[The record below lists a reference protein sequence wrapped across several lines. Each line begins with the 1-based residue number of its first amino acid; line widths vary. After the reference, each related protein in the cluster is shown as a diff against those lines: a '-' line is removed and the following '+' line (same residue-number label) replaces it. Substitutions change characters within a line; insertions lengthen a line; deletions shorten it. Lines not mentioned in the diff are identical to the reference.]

1 MECQGWRL
9 LKGGGDDEDI
19 PTSQPS
25 PPTIDDPIV
34 AAQGKSNDEIR
45 IGPIT

>member
-1 MECQGWRL
+1 VL
-9 LKGGGDDEDI
+9 ISDEDI
-19 PTSQPS
+19 PTTQLS

-34 AAQGKSNDEIR
+34 ADQDKSNDKIR